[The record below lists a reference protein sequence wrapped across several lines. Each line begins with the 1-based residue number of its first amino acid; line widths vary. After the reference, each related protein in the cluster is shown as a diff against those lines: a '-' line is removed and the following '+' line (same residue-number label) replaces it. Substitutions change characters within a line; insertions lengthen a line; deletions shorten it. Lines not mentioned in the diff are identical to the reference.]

1 MLMTKK
7 ANAVMEQTDLKI
19 RVSLV
24 NQGGIT
30 TRSGPLIEYGFVTL
44 RLNQLHEKK
53 LVMNSYFFDETVDS

>member
-1 MLMTKK
+1 MTKVS
-7 ANAVMEQTDLKI
+7 NAAREQTDLKI

-30 TRSGPLIEYGFVTL
+30 TRSGPLVKNGFVTL

-53 LVMNSYFFDETVDS
+53 LVMNSYFSDETANS

>member
-1 MLMTKK
+1 MTKVS
-7 ANAVMEQTDLKI
+7 NAAREQTDLKI

-30 TRSGPLIEYGFVTL
+30 TRSGPLVKYGFVTL
-44 RLNQLHEKK
+44 RLNQLNEKK

>member
-7 ANAVMEQTDLKI
+7 TNAVMEQTDLKI

-30 TRSGPLIEYGFVTL
+30 TRSGPLIECGFAT
-44 RLNQLHEKK
+44 HK
-53 LVMNSYFFDETVDS
+53 LKSLE